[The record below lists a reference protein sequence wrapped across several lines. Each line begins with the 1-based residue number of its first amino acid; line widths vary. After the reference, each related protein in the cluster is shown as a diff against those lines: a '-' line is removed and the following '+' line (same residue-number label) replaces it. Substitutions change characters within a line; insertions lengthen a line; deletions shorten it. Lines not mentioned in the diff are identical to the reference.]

1 MVSIIKNQL
10 LKHLSR
16 FTKNLSADKINLSTF
31 KGEGEL
37 TNLELDEI
45 VLTDLLELPSWLRL
59 TSAWCN
65 RVTFRIQWTK
75 LKSVPIFLSLDEVHI
90 EVETC
95 EDLRSMSAPQGLSSY
110 AGPAKYSFIHKVI
123 DGMTV
128 AVNTVSV
135 TFKSPAFVA
144 SVQMSRIMVESKS
157 PEWQRSDLRMT
168 RLKDPDRG
176 QLLIFKELEW
186 QTVRIEACSTKDKD
200 LTPLRLLTNQA
211 RCRITIKKRVSDCFV
226 MGSRLVVILDDL
238 LWVLTDSQLKAALH
252 FLDSLG
258 GLIEKATV
266 LERKTKAARKLEV
279 LPEYQA
285 QISQQARSKSQVHT
299 AISRLFT
306 KFDVVETSYHFL
318 SQRIDLHLCD
328 DPGPGRSSHPELK
341 DGGAL
346 QVSLVKF
353 QIDYY
358 PYHLAMAD
366 RKHWAKYRE
375 GATPH
380 SQWLQQSLNAF
391 RSQFMDL
398 IDATRAQHSP
408 LTRSQAHAI
417 GVTAKESPDD
427 IEKNLQSQTQG
438 SGAQDLRK
446 ISNQPSGN
454 PVKNYVLEQLAKLMT
469 TCVIIRMDDFTL
481 YKVTTSSRKPVPKE
495 FISAQ
500 TRKRHTAGDRDRF
513 SFPDDV
519 TILHAEFTYYYYP
532 GDIPFPLPPPKFYVQ
547 LNPIQVN
554 FDVSSCLWFN
564 SFALNLHHSL
574 MNRNENISATAPNLM
589 YFDVKIEAILPRVVF
604 ESQQEHPN
612 QRDRPKS
619 LHIQTSRA
627 SVTNVRS
634 SERSS
639 RADLAQCLNAFQMGQ
654 MFFGT
659 EFPNQSEDFHVVT
672 DKFLRHCAG
681 TDGIRSPPQ
690 NFNSNT
696 VNEMVR
702 QLSRELLWTE
712 AKDVWCC
719 HLEPVW
725 GDFFGARAVGQ
736 NRPVPFLDAF
746 PLTLWLHMKVKSL
759 PDVEAQATADIHG
772 LAYISNLVSVQIN
785 HYQYLFLLRL
795 SEVIS
800 EMATFL
806 AVDSNKILK
815 VESGGSLV
823 IGALI
828 PQVEVTFVMPSQTPG
843 KENSGGDL
851 ESVVPDSSSIA
862 DDLGGSAPWQSS
874 TVNHRVDFSTK
885 RMNTSNDVET
895 PQSEIS
901 SPLSMDYVRTDVN
914 AQPVV
919 TFKQNGS
926 ETLKLQV
933 GIPIFTEAQPAPID
947 LVSNTPNSKVHDRRK
962 VVAQSELPQI
972 KPTQNAS
979 MPPFMPNNFN
989 AGLSSMKKGFSNLM
1003 TSIDSALKPS
1013 PEDGSSDTVSMR
1025 SDVSSDSENYVVVS
1039 LEEQERADA
1048 SFSVDN
1054 TIRITAV
1061 EEASE
1066 VVEEIPD
1073 TQSERSMDSVCRRRD
1088 LVSIATFKLSKVE
1101 FIQQSSGFASAIKV
1115 QVLNIGSEECPS
1127 IPWDEFQ
1134 AKRKTKFSS
1143 RSRGWVELP
1152 SDSDCRSRIKVRL
1165 DHGLKNKDD
1174 YRRLSR
1180 ASQTASEGS
1189 RRSSRDRTHAQDS
1202 QKDSDDIDM
1211 RNKATVMALFNDR
1224 LEVKVADVP
1233 LTLSM
1238 SSVTGLTDL
1247 AEDEIIPTPIPMQI
1261 YLENISL
1268 HLNEDRP
1275 PNNITSPGPIPIDLD
1290 ISKLRISRDI
1300 TGVFH
1305 IEPLVGTLAESSSEA
1320 TISNGN
1326 IQTTKEIETELELNG
1341 LRQTTRLLKSDN
1353 EELKRRLATFERL
1366 SAENSKL
1373 RRTKEE
1379 SDVLR
1384 SCLNAAQEDVS
1395 VLLEEKRHLQDLV
1408 RDLRSQ
1414 LEESAAGNSN
1424 RTSWSIKR

>member
-95 EDLRSMSAPQGLSSY
+95 EDLRSMSTPQGLSSY

-135 TFKSPAFVA
+135 TFKSPAFIA

-157 PEWQRSDLRMT
+157 PEWQRCDLRMT

-186 QTVRIEACSTKDKD
+186 QTVRIEACSTKDKE

-211 RCRITIKKRVSDCFV
+211 RCRITIKKRISDCFV
-226 MGSRLVVILDDL
+226 MGCRLVVILDDL

-258 GLIEKATV
+258 GLVEKATV

-285 QISQQARSKSQVHT
+285 QISQQSRTKTQAHT

-306 KFDVVETSYHFL
+306 RFDVVETSYHFL

-328 DPGPGRSSHPELK
+328 DPGPGRSSYPELS

-380 SQWLQQSLNAF
+380 NQWLQQSLNAF

-398 IDATRAQHSP
+398 IDSTRTQHSP
-408 LTRSQAHAI
+408 LTRSQAN
-417 GVTAKESPDD
+417 VTGNSAKGSSDNL
-427 IEKNLQSQTQG
+427 EKSAQQQTQ
-438 SGAQDLRK
+438 SASVQEQKKTL
-446 ISNQPSGN
+446 NQPSGN

-469 TCVIIRMDDFTL
+469 TCVIIRIDDFTL
-481 YKVTTSSRKPVPKE
+481 YKVTTSARKPVPKE
-495 FISAQ
+495 FIAAQ

-513 SFPDDV
+513 CFPEDV

-547 LNPIQVN
+547 LNPVQIN
-554 FDVSSCLWFN
+554 FDISSCLWFN

-574 MNRNENISATAPNLM
+574 INRSEEAPPASPNLM
-589 YFDVKIEAILPRVVF
+589 YFDVKIEAILPRVIF
-604 ESQQEHPN
+604 ESQQDHPN

-627 SVTNVRS
+627 SITNVRS
-634 SERSS
+634 TERSS

-654 MFFGT
+654 MFFGA
-659 EFPNQSEDFHVVT
+659 EFPSQPGDYHVVT

-681 TDGIRSPPQ
+681 TDGIRNPPQ
-690 NFNSNT
+690 NFSSNSI
-696 VNEMVR
+696 NEMVR
-702 QLSRELLWTE
+702 QLSRELLWIE

-725 GDFFGARAVGQ
+725 GDFLGARAVGQ
-736 NRPVPFLDAF
+736 NRAVPFLDAF
-746 PLTLWLHMKVKSL
+746 PLTLWLHMKVKSS
-759 PDVEAQATADIHG
+759 PDVEAPPTADIHG

-795 SEVIS
+795 AEIVS

-828 PQVEVTFVMPSQTPG
+828 PQLEVTFVMPSQTPG

-862 DDLGGSAPWQSS
+862 DDLGGSGPWQNSA
-874 TVNHRVDFSTK
+874 VNHRVDFSAK

-895 PQSEIS
+895 PQSEVS
-901 SPLSMDYVRTDVN
+901 SSLSMDFPRTDIVT
-914 AQPVV
+914 QPVV
-919 TFKQNGS
+919 TFKQNGTES
-926 ETLKLQV
+926 IKSHSV
-933 GIPIFTEAQPAPID
+933 PIEQQLISIEAQPIAT
-947 LVSNTPNSKVHDRRK
+947 SFRVHDRRK
-962 VVAQSELPQI
+962 TEAQTEHPLP
-972 KPTQNAS
+972 KPILIAS
-979 MPPFMPNNFN
+979 TPPFMPNNFN
-989 AGLSSMKKGFSNLM
+989 AGFSSMKKGFSNLM

-1039 LEEQERADA
+1039 LEEQERLDA
-1048 SFSVDN
+1048 AFAVDN
-1054 TIRITAV
+1054 TIRITTV

-1066 VVEEIPD
+1066 VVEETPD

-1115 QVLNIGSEECPS
+1115 QVLNVGSEECPS

-1134 AKRKTKFSS
+1134 TKFSS
-1143 RSRGWVELP
+1143 RSRGWIELP
-1152 SDSDCRSRIKVRL
+1152 CDSDCRSRIKVRL
-1165 DHGLKNKDD
+1165 EHGLKNKED

-1180 ASQTASEGS
+1180 ASQSTSGSS
-1189 RRSSRDRTHAQDS
+1189 RRSSKDRNAPLEPQVS
-1202 QKDSDDIDM
+1202 SDNIDM
-1211 RNKATVMALFNDR
+1211 QDKANVMALFEDR

-1247 AEDEIIPTPIPMQI
+1247 AEDEVIPKPISMQI

-1290 ISKLRISRDI
+1290 ISRLRISRDSS
-1300 TGVFH
+1300 GVFH
-1305 IEPLVGTLAESSSEA
+1305 IEPIVGTLVESSSAA

-1326 IQTTKEIETELELNG
+1326 IQSAKEIETESELSS
-1341 LRQTTRLLKSDN
+1341 LRQFTQQLKSDN

-1379 SDVLR
+1379 SEVLR

-1395 VLLEEKRHLQDLV
+1395 VLLEEKRRLQETV
-1408 RDLRSQ
+1408 RDLQSQ
-1414 LEESAAGNSN
+1414 LDQGTAGNSN